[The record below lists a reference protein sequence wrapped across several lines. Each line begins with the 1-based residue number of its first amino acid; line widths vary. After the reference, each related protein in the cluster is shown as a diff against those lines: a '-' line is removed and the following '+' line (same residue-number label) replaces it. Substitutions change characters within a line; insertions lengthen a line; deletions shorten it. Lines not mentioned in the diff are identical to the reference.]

1 MTTAAEWL
9 MQAATLTTEEKAE
22 IAAAVLAAA
31 QTTPIQSNIKQVN
44 NVPITG
50 TGAPDTDPWRPS
62 GL

>member
-9 MQAATLTTEEKAE
+9 MQAATLTTEEKAD

-31 QTTPIQSNIKQVN
+31 QTTPIHSNIKQVN

-50 TGAPDTDPWRPS
+50 NGQPATPWGPDA
-62 GL
+62 